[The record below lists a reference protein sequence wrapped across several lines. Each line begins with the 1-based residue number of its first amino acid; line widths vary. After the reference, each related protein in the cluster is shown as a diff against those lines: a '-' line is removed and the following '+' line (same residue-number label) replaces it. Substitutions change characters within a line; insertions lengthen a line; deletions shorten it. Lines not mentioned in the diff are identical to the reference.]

1 MAEPYGASGR
11 SGEPGDICRIF
22 AEGLLVQLIKEDGC
36 GGGQPPRGARRVCC
50 GRSVRGGCRV
60 WVISVSEEG
69 EDDPRGNLIRSSE
82 KGDLRKG
89 RVKRGGEGG

>member
-1 MAEPYGASGR
+1 M
-11 SGEPGDICRIF
+11 IC
-22 AEGLLVQLIKEDGC
+22 
-36 GGGQPPRGARRVCC
+36 
-50 GRSVRGGCRV
+50 
-60 WVISVSEEG
+60 VSEEG